1 MRWQTFA
8 FALLLALGAT
18 ARSAEDD
25 IDTDLMHSIEDTNK
39 SLASNIAAQAAQAA
53 GSDAKELDGMFAQV
67 ESFYVRKGDAPDAVA
82 LAKKIRELSVRIQQ
96 SVSASDFAAA
106 TDNAT
111 TLARTCKTCHSYYKK
126 S

>member
-18 ARSAEDD
+18 ARSAEDE
-25 IDTDLMHSIEDTNK
+25 IDTDLMHNIADANK

-96 SVSASDFAAA
+96 SMSASDFAAA
-106 TDNAT
+106 TDHAT